1 MSRVEDA
8 NELIKLMGAYTDSV
22 PTTLISDGT
31 LDRFK
36 VTIMMDIM
44 MSLAVIADS
53 LSKEEKDGQ

>member
-8 NELIKLMGAYTDSV
+8 NKLIKLMEAYTDAV
-22 PTTLISDGT
+22 PTTFFSDKT

-44 MSLAVIADS
+44 ASLAVIADS
-53 LSKEEKDGQ
+53 LSKEEKE

>member
-1 MSRVEDA
+1 MSRVEEA
-8 NELIKLMGAYTDSV
+8 NNLIKLMGAYTDAV
-22 PTTLISDGT
+22 PTTFISDGT

-53 LSKEEKDGQ
+53 VNKEEKND